1 MGKKKREN
9 FLDYVPKRNKLY
21 QWDLNQ
27 KKQVEVAVV
36 NRGLFNRIAQLLFRK
51 PKVSKIELDELGSFI
66 WQEMDGAKTAGN
78 KTQHLG
84 ELPIISRSTHPTLL
98 CTQETDP
105 EQINC
110 PASSR
115 LL

>member
-66 WQEMDGAKTAGN
+66 WQAMDGAKTVY
-78 KTQHLG
+78 
-84 ELPIISRSTHPTLL
+84 
-98 CTQETDP
+98 
-105 EQINC
+105 
-110 PASSR
+110 
-115 LL
+115 